1 MSSQHGD
8 KPERG
13 TNAEGDAN
21 GSPKVTSSSGTL
33 GAGQPPSTGPG
44 MVVQQDSHSMHGMGE
59 K

>member
-13 TNAEGDAN
+13 TNAGGDRS
-21 GSPKVTSSSGTL
+21 GSPKVTNSSGTL

-44 MVVQQDSHSMHGMGE
+44 MVVQQDSRSMRGMGE